1 MVAFSGIHLEALRE
15 GNLSTRMRAAYHT
28 TKAKGG
34 SMAVLDGRAI
44 ARKVQ
49 EQLEEQIVELKTQ
62 GITPTIAPIL
72 VGDNPGA
79 KVYYRTKGKLA
90 EKLGIRYAG
99 LRLPESTSQ
108 EALIDEIHRLNDD
121 PEVHGLFVELP
132 LPKGISLAAISR
144 EISPQKDIDCINPAS
159 QGHLVSG
166 GAASATYAE
175 LKERPDVLLPATPQ
189 AVMELL
195 IASGVDLAGK
205 ESVVVGAGA
214 VGLPLALLL
223 LREGYANVTLCEYK
237 GKDLHEIVSRADVVC
252 VSVGRPNFITADMVK
267 EGAVVI
273 DVGINVGKDGITG
286 DVDYA
291 GVEKKASLIT
301 PVPGGVGPMTTTLI
315 MANTVKAARNLTRRH
330 G

>member
-1 MVAFSGIHLEALRE
+1 
-15 GNLSTRMRAAYHT
+15 
-28 TKAKGG
+28 
-34 SMAVLDGRAI
+34 MAVLDGKVI
-44 ARKVQ
+44 ARMFQ
-49 EQLEEQIVELKTQ
+49 EGLKEQVAELKGK

-72 VGDNPGA
+72 VGDSPGA
-79 KVYYRTKGKLA
+79 KIYYRTKEKLA

-99 LRLPESTSQ
+99 VKLPEDTSQ
-108 EALIDEIHRLNDD
+108 EALIDEIHRLNHD

-132 LPKGISLAAISR
+132 LPKGISLATISR
-144 EISPQKDIDCINPAS
+144 EISPQKDIDCINPTS
-159 QGHLVSG
+159 LGHLVSG
-166 GAASATYAE
+166 GAASATYIE
-175 LKERPDVLLPATPQ
+175 LKARPDVLLPATPQ

-195 IASGVDLAGK
+195 LASGVDLAGK
-205 ESVVVGAGA
+205 ETVVVGAGA

-237 GKDLHEIVSRADVVC
+237 GKDLREIVGRADVVC
-252 VSVGRPNFITADMVK
+252 VSVGKPNFITAGMVK

-315 MANTVKAARNLTRRH
+315 MGNTVKAARSLTKKH